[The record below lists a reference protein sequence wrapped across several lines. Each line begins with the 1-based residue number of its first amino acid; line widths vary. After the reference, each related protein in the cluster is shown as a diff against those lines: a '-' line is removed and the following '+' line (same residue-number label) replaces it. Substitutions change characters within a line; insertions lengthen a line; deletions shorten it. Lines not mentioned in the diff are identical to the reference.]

1 MDYELRKAGTSQAS
15 LSASPN
21 LADDELGH
29 PAGLGDP
36 AAHAAQTGPVASA
49 VRRVLNGV
57 DALCRAVLVAALV
70 IELSIVLTEICSR
83 FWFHQSLLWSDEAA
97 KMFLSLIAFVGGAL
111 AYRARHHSTVEFI
124 TAKLPATLRIS
135 VAIGID
141 LLVLVVAIVV
151 GYVSLNLL
159 SIASMSNTPILD
171 INSAWLMLPLT
182 IGLALTAIFALERL
196 IFEYQLRH
204 VLPAAVA
211 VAVLVGIVYIA
222 SVVPSLH
229 LSNGTALSVML
240 VAFLFAVLLGLPVSY
255 AMLLGSLMFLLVSG
269 VAPLI
274 AAAQN
279 TYDGTGNFI
288 LLTLPFFIWAGLI
301 MERGGISLRLVRFAM
316 TLVGHMRGGLLQ
328 VVVLTIY
335 MISGISGS
343 KIADVVAV
351 GSVLRRELKKQ
362 GYKPE
367 QGAAVLASSA
377 AMSETIP
384 PSLAMLVLGSV
395 APISIGTLFIAGLL
409 PAAVIATLLMVL
421 NYVLS
426 RNNGVASIPRATM
439 PELLRATGGAVLP
452 LVMPVIMVIGIRFGI
467 ATPTEVSAVAVLYGL
482 VLAYAIYRAVDLKML
497 YTIAVESCLLAGMV
511 LFIIAAAFSF
521 GWTLT
526 AANLPANLA
535 AILHSLGDSR
545 VVFILGSIVLLIVV
559 GSLLEGLPALIILG
573 PLLMPIATQYGID
586 IIHYSMIM
594 ILAMGVGIFIPP
606 IGIGFYVSCTV
617 AESRLEA
624 TTKAMLPYFVVL
636 LIGVLVVAF
645 VPWFT
650 HAVPYLLQ
658 NK

>member
-1 MDYELRKAGTSQAS
+1 MVDQAS
-15 LSASPN
+15 RLDRELPHLS
-21 LADDELGH
+21 
-29 PAGLGDP
+29 
-36 AAHAAQTGPVASA
+36 GPTDLDQIRRLKGPIASA
-49 VRRVLNGV
+49 IRTSLNSLDTG
-57 DALCRAVLVAALV
+57 LRAILVAALI
-70 IELSIVLTEICSR
+70 IELGIVLTEIGSR
-83 FWFHQSLLWSDEAA
+83 FWLHQSLLWADEAA
-97 KMFLSLIAFVGGAL
+97 KLFLSLIAFVGGAL
-111 AYRARHHSTVEFI
+111 AYRARHHTTVEFL
-124 TAKLPATLRIS
+124 TAKLSATMRTS
-135 VAIGID
+135 VAVGID
-141 LLVLVVAIVV
+141 LLVLVAAAVV
-151 GYVSLNLL
+151 GYVSFNLL
-159 SIASMSNTPILD
+159 EISSTSNTPILD
-171 INSAWLMLPLT
+171 INAAWLILPLT
-182 IGLALTAIFALERL
+182 VGLTLVAIFAIERL
-196 IFEYQLRH
+196 VYEYAPQHIL
-204 VLPAAVA
+204 LPALVIAA
-211 VAVLVGIVYIA
+211 LVG
-222 SVVPSLH
+222 VVCATGAMPSLH
-229 LSNGTALSVML
+229 LSNGAALGVML
-240 VAFLFAVLLGLPVSY
+240 IAFLLAVLIGLPVSF
-255 AMLLGSLMFLLVSG
+255 AMLLGSVMFLSISG

-279 TYDGTGNFI
+279 TFDGTSNFI

-301 MERGGISLRLVRFAM
+301 MEKGGISLRLVRFAM

-335 MISGISGS
+335 LVSGISGS

-395 APISIGTLFIAGLL
+395 APISIGTLFIAGLM
-409 PAAVIATLLMVL
+409 PAAVIALLLMIL

-426 RNNGVASIPRATM
+426 RNSKTATIPRATAAEM
-439 PELLRATGGAVLP
+439 LRASGGAILP
-452 LVMPVIMVIGIRFGI
+452 LVMPVIMVVGIRFGI

-482 VLAYAIYRAVDLKML
+482 VLAYLIYRAIDLKTL
-497 YTIAVESCLLAGMV
+497 YTIAIESCLLAGMV

-535 AILHSLGDSR
+535 SILHSLGDNR
-545 VVFILGSIVLLIVV
+545 TVFILGSIVLLIVV

-573 PLLMPIATQYGID
+573 PLLMPIAAQYGMD
-586 IIHYSMIM
+586 VIHYSMII

-617 AESRLEA
+617 SESSLER
-624 TTKAMLPYFVVL
+624 TSHAMLPYFAVL
-636 LIGVLVVAF
+636 MIGVLVVAF

-650 HAVPYLLQ
+650 LALPHLLQ
-658 NK
+658 NH